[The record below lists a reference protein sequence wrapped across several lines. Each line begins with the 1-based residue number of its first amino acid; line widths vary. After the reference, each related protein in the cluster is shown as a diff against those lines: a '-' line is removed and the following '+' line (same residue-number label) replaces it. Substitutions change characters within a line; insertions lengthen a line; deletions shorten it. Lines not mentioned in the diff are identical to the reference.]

1 AEILRDRSGVADEC
15 ESSRARRCQRVG
27 RQRPVRQPMVRAA
40 RAAVEYRLGPAARA
54 AATAGPTAVPTWPTA
69 RPAAPASLPAERA
82 APRTGPAASAASSA
96 GPALP
101 AGCGRLRAA
110 SRGAEEALGTDRTL
124 RRDRDRPR

>member
-1 AEILRDRSGVADEC
+1 MG
-15 ESSRARRCQRVG
+15 
-27 RQRPVRQPMVRAA
+27 RAA

-54 AATAGPTAVPTWPTA
+54 AATARPAAVPTWPTA

-124 RRDRDRPR
+124 RRDRDRPRCGHRLGSGDAVSEGLGRSDHRRLHRGAEG